1 MKKFL
6 QILGVL
12 ALAVLVWYA
21 VMYGYVVYLMATVP
35 F

>member
-6 QILGVL
+6 QILGAL
-12 ALAVLVWYA
+12 ALVIAAGYA
-21 VMYGYVVYLMATVP
+21 LMVGYVAYLMATVP